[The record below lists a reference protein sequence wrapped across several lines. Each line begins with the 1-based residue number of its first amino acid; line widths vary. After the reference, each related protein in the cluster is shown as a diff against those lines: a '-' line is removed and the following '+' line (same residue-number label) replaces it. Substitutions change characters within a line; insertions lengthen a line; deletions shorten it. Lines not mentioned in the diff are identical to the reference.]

1 MCHVGFPGKREAAW
15 PNWNEFSQDRTAG
28 SRNDVCYAQRV
39 ERPNESYPP
48 LLSFCVHELRTPA
61 SVVAGYLRMLQ
72 KDVDSGLTERQRK
85 MIEEAEKS
93 CARLVAIV
101 AELSDVA
108 KLDSGQISITQQ
120 PVEAFA
126 IVAHVAGLMHEAKD
140 REVHLEARGAESG
153 ATLLGD
159 PLRLKNAFEA
169 IFRAILREK
178 AGPCTVVVDRRIQR
192 IDGREHAVLVV
203 AEESSVQTAY
213 DSTPGPF
220 DEKRGGMG
228 LALALARRVVE
239 AHRGRIWAPA
249 SQAVAHANSQDA
261 RVSDDPLARGSVV
274 IVLPITELPR

>member
-1 MCHVGFPGKREAAW
+1 
-15 PNWNEFSQDRTAG
+15 
-28 SRNDVCYAQRV
+28 VCYAHPV
-39 ERPNESYPP
+39 DTSKESYPP

-72 KDVDSGLTERQRK
+72 KDVDAGLNERQRR

-108 KLDSGQISITQQ
+108 KLDAGQIAIARQ
-120 PVEAFA
+120 PIDAFA
-126 IVAHVAGLMHEAKD
+126 IVAQVAGLMHEAKD
-140 REVHLEARGAESG
+140 RDVHLEVRGADSG

-159 PLRLKNAFEA
+159 PARLKNAFEA
-169 IFRAILREK
+169 VFKAILREK
-178 AGPCTVVVDRRIQR
+178 AGPCVVVADRRIQK
-192 IDGREHAVLVV
+192 IDGREHAVLIV

-213 DSTPGPF
+213 DRQPGPF

-228 LALALARRVVE
+228 LALPLARRVVH
-239 AHRGRIWAPA
+239 AHGGQIWAPA
-249 SQAVAHANSQDA
+249 SEVAANVEKHDA

-274 IVLPITELPR
+274 ISLPITELPR